1 MPDKDEFLYMD
12 DGGHGVTAEITPEIQ
27 KAIDEVEKKIK
38 DKYPGL
44 IEE

>member
-1 MPDKDEFLYMD
+1 MDKNEYLYMGD
-12 DGGHGVTAEITPEIQ
+12 EILSATPEITPEIQ

-44 IEE
+44 IED

>member
-1 MPDKDEFLYMD
+1 MLAKKEYLQT
-12 DGGHGVTAEITPEIQ
+12 GGEIVCPTPEITPEIQ

-44 IEE
+44 IED